1 MLGFSCLGQVINP
14 RGACAVR
21 VTVVG
26 SVCVCVCL
34 EVLRMR
40 STILRLWHSDH
51 VYLLLYTIYT
61 AAVQFCKVV
70 PVMSYDQLKGS
81 GLPTYGAMQEGTNQ
95 PALEAASVQERNLLY
110 TNNSTHGR
118 NRFFDDEAYAP
129 ASLPVQHLNVRKF

>member
-26 SVCVCVCL
+26 SVCVCVCVFRGFTHAQYNFAAVAQRSR
-34 EVLRMR
+34 VLA
-40 STILRLWHSDH
+40 II
-51 VYLLLYTIYT
+51 YYT